1 MATDFRNLRV
11 WEESMALAEAVYK
24 LAGRFPID
32 ARYGLV
38 AQIERA
44 VVSVP
49 ARIAE
54 GNACASTRDDLGLL
68 SMAKCSL
75 AEVQTPL
82 LPAIG
87 LGFVASTVVDPALD
101 KARSVSPRLQTLRKA
116 LSHMVPRPD
125 HGSLPMLRFPL

>member
-1 MATDFRNLRV
+1 
-11 WEESMALAEAVYK
+11 MALAEAVYK

-44 VVSVP
+44 VASVP

-54 GNACASTRDDLGLL
+54 GNARASMRDGLRLL
-68 SMAKCSL
+68 STAKRSL

-82 LPAIG
+82 LPAMG
-87 LGFVASTVVDPALD
+87 LGFVESTVVDPALV
-101 KARSVSPRLQTLRKA
+101 KARSVSPCLPTLRKA
-116 LSHMVPRPD
+116 LSHMVPRRD
-125 HGSLPMLRFPL
+125 HGPLPMPGFPL

>member
-1 MATDFRNLRV
+1 MAIDFRNLRV

-44 VVSVP
+44 VASVP

-54 GNACASTRDDLGLL
+54 GNARASTRDGLRLL
-68 SMAKCSL
+68 SIARRSL

-82 LPAIG
+82 LPAMG
-87 LGFVASTVVDPALD
+87 LVESTVVDPALV
-101 KARSVSPRLQTLRKA
+101 KARSVGPCLQTLRKA
-116 LSHMVPRPD
+116 LSHMVPCPD
-125 HGSLPMLRFPL
+125 HGPLAIPGFPL